1 MKTNK
6 VLIRPLTKTLQ
17 KGKRY
22 QQNYCEEDESTS
34 KTTNKT
40 TMKKKKKE
48 LAKLL
53 ARPPSKNLQ
62 QDCTLV
68 RIERPHKFLLL

>member
-22 QQNYCEEDESTS
+22 QQNIDEGTS